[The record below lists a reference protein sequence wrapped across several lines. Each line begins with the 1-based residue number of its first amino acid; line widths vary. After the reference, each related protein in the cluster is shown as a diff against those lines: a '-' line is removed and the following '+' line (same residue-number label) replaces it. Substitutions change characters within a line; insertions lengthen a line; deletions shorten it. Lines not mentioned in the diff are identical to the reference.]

1 MNSYLKRNKSF
12 AEFALSI
19 WAALSIG
26 LSLAACGL
34 FAEPGYIAYTLGEE
48 GSRAIA
54 VSMPDGTDQRIIT
67 VDPDG
72 SNSDNFA
79 PVWSPDRQHLAFISN
94 RDGNHEIY
102 LAIADGSNFMRLTN
116 TGVDES
122 QISWSPKGDRIVYT
136 SQSDNGLPQ
145 VHWLNLSNLRPN
157 RLLFGSDSEI
167 DPSWSPSGELIA
179 FSVLDNNG
187 NSTGIFLRNP
197 DGVNRIQISQSND
210 RDPVW
215 SPDSKQL
222 AFVSTRDGS
231 EDIYV
236 VEIGENGPLGQA
248 LRITNTPGR
257 DFAPVWSKNGQ
268 RIAFLSDRNGNV
280 DIFTVSPNGE
290 DLETLTRSP
299 VDETSV
305 EWSND
310 ERLVFESITSGLSQL
325 FVMNPDGVQ
334 KQITEGSIPSSLP
347 QW

>member
-1 MNSYLKRNKSF
+1 MNSFLQKNNYLMTFLLCSLI
-12 AEFALSI
+12 ALP
-19 WAALSIG
+19 LG
-26 LSLAACGL
+26 LNLLGCGL

-48 GSRAIA
+48 GSRDIAI
-54 VSMPDGTDQRIIT
+54 SRPDGTDQRILT
-67 VDPDG
+67 SDSTG
-72 SNSDNFA
+72 ENSDDFA
-79 PVWSPDRQHLAFISN
+79 PTWSPNRQHLAFISN

-102 LAIADGSNFMRLTN
+102 LAISDGSNFMRLTN

-122 QISWSPKGDRIVYT
+122 QISWSPDGKRIAYT
-136 SQSDNGLPQ
+136 SQSSDGIPQ
-145 VHWLNLSNLRPN
+145 VHWLNVSDLRPN
-157 RLLFGSDSEI
+157 RLLFGSNSEI
-167 DPSWSPSGELIA
+167 DPSWSPSGDLIA
-179 FSVLDNNG
+179 FSVLDNAG
-187 NSTGIFLRNP
+187 NSSGIFLRNP
-197 DGVNRIQISQSND
+197 DGVNRIQLSQSND
-210 RDPVW
+210 RNPVW
-215 SPDSKQL
+215 SPNSKQL

-248 LRITNTPGR
+248 LRITSTPGR
-257 DFAPVWSKNGQ
+257 DFGPTWSASGE

-310 ERLVFESITSGLSQL
+310 GRLVFESITSELSQL
-325 FVMNPDGVQ
+325 FVMSPNGDQ
-334 KQITEGSIPSSLP
+334 QQITDGPKPSTLP